1 MAPILTYFAVNYG
14 MGFGIPMLIGTCVG
28 SVLFIVSL
36 LLGPETKGTVMVGDL
51 DALIHGTGDD

>member
-1 MAPILTYFAVNYG
+1 
-14 MGFGIPMLIGTCVG
+14 MLIGTCVG
-28 SVLFIVSL
+28 SLLFIVAL